1 MTALLRY
8 LSGYVCVELTGY
20 ATERFLNL
28 CTNHDINLWNMDHKE
43 DTYTFCMSLED
54 FWKILSDG
62 KENKDKD
69 TDYKE
74 MRIAIFFVPLSKK
87 KNVFIRT
94 FALCRHCLCFFMLC
108 LEY

>member
-43 DTYTFCMSLED
+43 DPED
-54 FWKILSDG
+54 PSDG

-74 MRIAIFFVPLSKK
+74 MRIAIFFVPLSEKK
-87 KNVFIRT
+87 DVFIRT
-94 FALCRHCLCFFMLC
+94 SALCRHCLCFFMLC

>member
-54 FWKILSDG
+54 FWKIRPMV
-62 KENKDKD
+62 KKTRTKI
-69 TDYKE
+69 
-74 MRIAIFFVPLSKK
+74 RITKRCGLPFFFVPLSKK

>member
-54 FWKILSDG
+54 FWKIRPMVR
-62 KENKDKD
+62 KTRTKI
-69 TDYKE
+69 
-74 MRIAIFFVPLSKK
+74 RITKRCGWPFFFVPLSEKK
-87 KNVFIRT
+87 DVFIRT
-94 FALCRHCLCFFMLC
+94 SALCRHCLCFFVLC

>member
-1 MTALLRY
+1 MYEFR
-8 LSGYVCVELTGY
+8 
-20 ATERFLNL
+20 RFS
-28 CTNHDINLWNMDHKE
+28 E
-43 DTYTFCMSLED
+43 DP
-54 FWKILSDG
+54 SDG

-74 MRIAIFFVPLSKK
+74 MRIAIFFVPLSEK

>member
-43 DTYTFCMSLED
+43 DT
-54 FWKILSDG
+54 IP
-62 KENKDKD
+62 
-69 TDYKE
+69 
-74 MRIAIFFVPLSKK
+74 FV
-87 KNVFIRT
+87 
-94 FALCRHCLCFFMLC
+94 
-108 LEY
+108 